1 MRLGWLRRFIE
12 LPRRD
17 VLKVAYRYYTVAHLQ
32 PQARGGQ
39 EVDASTV
46 DAGRVELVSVVE
58 AQRAKRHAVVFAL
71 GNEDSARVDRCGCGF
86 PVHFYLVA
94 ENRAEAVDVVCRE
107 YDEEFVAYVDLCS

>member
-1 MRLGWLRRFIE
+1 MSSRLPTTTIRSPICSLR
-12 LPRRD
+12 
-17 VLKVAYRYYTVAHLQ
+17 
-32 PQARGGQ
+32 ARGGQ

-71 GNEDSARVDRCGCGF
+71 GNEDSARVDRCGVAS

-94 ENRAEAVDVVCRE
+94 ENRAEAVDVDVPRIR
-107 YDEEFVAYVDLCS
+107 

>member
-1 MRLGWLRRFIE
+1 MSSRLPTTTMRSPICSL
-12 LPRRD
+12 
-17 VLKVAYRYYTVAHLQ
+17 
-32 PQARGGQ
+32 QARGGQ

-71 GNEDSARVDRCGCGF
+71 GNEDSARVDRCG
-86 PVHFYLVA
+86 VA
-94 ENRAEAVDVVCRE
+94 SQSISIWLPGTARKRSMSMCRE